1 MIAVCDDDRV
11 REHLKLP
18 ATACKLEV
26 RGAVASSSGSPQ
38 LRTVLLV
45 RNLETVL
52 DAVQHVLG
60 RDPLPDKPSPA
71 RRDSVLQ
78 HLAYRGA
85 PDQRLALLQRVPSFA
100 YLVDHL
106 TRAIVELGL

>member
-1 MIAVCDDDRV
+1 MRSRIPRV
-11 REHLKLP
+11 P
-18 ATACKLEV
+18 SAS
-26 RGAVASSSGSPQ
+26 ASSTTARPACDS
-38 LRTVLLV
+38 R
-45 RNLETVL
+45 E
-52 DAVQHVLG
+52 
-60 RDPLPDKPSPA
+60 PLTDKPSPP
-71 RRDSVLQ
+71 RRDSILQ